1 MEPADTRSVLAA
13 IAAAPAERGE
23 HGNLP
28 SDRPTRAPTTGARV
42 AGNPYGR
49 PHRRPAALDPPGSAA
64 LDRGRPQPWK
74 VPTELLRTA
83 LVASAFAW
91 IAHRAGDLSVSRGV
105 VLALIL
111 WVGFPLVLLS
121 GSVIWEKVH
130 PATAAMHAGDWLI
143 KLLLIAVILGLLH

>member
-1 MEPADTRSVLAA
+1 
-13 IAAAPAERGE
+13 
-23 HGNLP
+23 
-28 SDRPTRAPTTGARV
+28 
-42 AGNPYGR
+42 
-49 PHRRPAALDPPGSAA
+49 
-64 LDRGRPQPWK
+64 